1 MREAIGTADMLYLQR
16 LTQQQGMF
24 QVGLILVYR
33 NKGGNLTSYCIT
45 MHVCIVID
53 YLSCYITMQ
62 SCSSYKVGQES
73 LTTTILATYYF
84 SNTTGSFPF

>member
-1 MREAIGTADMLYLQR
+1 MREAIGTADMLYLQW

-53 YLSCYITMQ
+53 DLSCYITMQ
-62 SCSSYKVGQES
+62 KLFFTQSRAREPDYHHLGY
-73 LTTTILATYYF
+73 LLF
-84 SNTTGSFPF
+84 L